1 MLTAEDAA
9 LCPDP
14 GWDSNSTSM
23 MGQFGDLIPGALR
36 GHFGQ
41 DALKAPQILS
51 LTAEHGHVIHG
62 QPLDLGAGVSVAS
75 RPGSAGPAPMAGRPS
90 SHTPTT
96 I

>member
-1 MLTAEDAA
+1 M
-9 LCPDP
+9 P
-14 GWDSNSTSM
+14 GPGLGLEQHINDGTIR
-23 MGQFGDLIPGALR
+23 DLIPGAHR

-51 LTAEHGHVIHG
+51 LTAELGQVIHS

-75 RPGSAGPAPMAGRPS
+75 RPGSVGPAPMAGRPS

>member
-1 MLTAEDAA
+1 MLTGEDVA
-9 LCPDP
+9 LSPDP
-14 GWDSNSTSM
+14 GWGLEQRIND
-23 MGQFGDLIPGALR
+23 GRIRDLISGAHR

-51 LTAEHGHVIHG
+51 LTAELGQVIHG

-75 RPGSAGPAPMAGRPS
+75 RSGSAGPAPMAGRPS